1 MLTCCVSCT
10 MLSWHTPVKIA
21 EYIGAADQ
29 VLYMYPISPS
39 IVFTGVYFN
48 AVKVYLV

>member
-1 MLTCCVSCT
+1 MLCVLYYVKLAYTCQ
-10 MLSWHTPVKIA
+10 IA